1 MTGRGLAAAPLGPPA
16 AALAA
21 GIAGA
26 AWLTLPSPLLL
37 AAAATLLLA
46 ALVIAARWP
55 RIAVSLLLLA
65 VAALGALRAAGAPL
79 PADHLARLGLTG
91 TVTIEGR
98 LDQEPVRWASDR
110 TRLLLEAS
118 AAHLGP
124 ERVPASGRV
133 QLTLYGEAAIALGES
148 QRVLV
153 DARLHRPV
161 GYRNP
166 GGFDYPAHLRR
177 DGILLVG
184 HARADRLMALTP
196 DVPPWPVA
204 VKRWAVATI
213 AERLPETSGALLAGL
228 LLGERTSMPP
238 RATRPSGA
246 PGSTTS
252 SRSPA
257 STWRCWPARCSSASR
272 SGGSRGARPRWW
284 PPRCSWASPSWWAP
298 SRRCCGPP

>member
-1 MTGRGLAAAPLGPPA
+1 VTGRGLAAAPLGPPA

-110 TRLLLEAS
+110 TRLLLEAD
-118 AAHLGP
+118 AGVADRDLQRLGLFLAEHRERDLELP
-124 ERVPASGRV
+124 RLRLAVLERVETRFDHR
-133 QLTLYGEAAIALGES
+133 QLD
-148 QRVLV
+148 LV
-153 DARLHRPV
+153 DLVLAHAHRA
-161 GYRNP
+161 GHR
-166 GGFDYPAHLRR
+166 GG
-177 DGILLVG
+177 
-184 HARADRLMALTP
+184 
-196 DVPPWPVA
+196 
-204 VKRWAVATI
+204 
-213 AERLPETSGALLAGL
+213 LLAGDQL
-228 LLGERTSMPP
+228 HLGSHLQGHRDLFEHGRFHGANTPESAKTSIVSIRLQGQEQLSQIDGEGMDAVFDQEPKEGEDH
-238 RATRPSGA
+238 AG
-246 PGSTTS
+246 
-252 SRSPA
+252 
-257 STWRCWPARCSSASR
+257 
-272 SGGSRGARPRWW
+272 
-284 PPRCSWASPSWWAP
+284 
-298 SRRCCGPP
+298 